1 MHVNT
6 NYIYIYTYIYKLYTG
21 TYIYIYI
28 WNKSTPIYLSI
39 YLSIYY
45 LSIYL
50 YVCMYICM
58 YIYVHALYLNTRC
71 PSFYYYNVFMATA
84 ALATPICVLR
94 CTSFHE
100 TIMAVTGKA
109 SCNVVLR

>member
-39 YLSIYY
+39 YLSIIY
-45 LSIYL
+45 LSIYM
-50 YVCMYICM
+50 YVC
-58 YIYVHALYLNTRC
+58 IYVCIYMYMHYILIQDALPFITITFLWQLLHWPH
-71 PSFYYYNVFMATA
+71 PSVCSGAPVSMRP
-84 ALATPICVLR
+84 LWR
-94 CTSFHE
+94 
-100 TIMAVTGKA
+100 
-109 SCNVVLR
+109 